1 MAKESE
7 TKRAERIIAIRDA
20 ELSKQANFRNL
31 WQDTA
36 DWEFPMF
43 AKIQTERIPGE
54 PLGVTLHD
62 ITARTSGR
70 DMASDLSSLT
80 IPTGQ
85 EFFALNTGGELQ
97 DDAEVVDY
105 LGQLTEDVHE
115 EMFASNFIE
124 EYNQALESLIFF
136 GNASV
141 LPNWTVKTGLR
152 YRSYPIGSYQMRA
165 DSDGII
171 DTMILTVKRTARQLQ
186 QQFPNTIGPFVKKA
200 LEDAT
205 RNNETNQIFQIIQ
218 IVQPRAEFNSRL
230 VDNLNMPVESVYIG
244 ELDRNILQEGGFE
257 SFPFAMPR
265 WFRSPGETEGR
276 GIGTEIL
283 PQVRKL
289 NQMEADKTQAGNR
302 WVEPPLEVLE
312 SFDGNVNLSPRAQN
326 FVMEANSIKAID
338 LGAKGSYPIAR
349 EELAEQRTLIQEAY
363 FKSAFSPLGGLTGDR
378 RTTEEI
384 RGRLT
389 EALKKLSNP
398 LGRLF
403 SELLD
408 PLIQRSVFLL
418 ITNRIVRQPPP
429 QLTTVKIEYTGR
441 LALALRDQHVIAADT
456 WLGFLERMEVM
467 APGVSDN
474 AEFDQMARDV
484 GRFLGVKGTHIRP
497 VGPRD
502 SMRTERARLEEEAI
516 ALEKAQVLAQ
526 GYGQTVKKP
535 EEGSAAQELQEVA

>member
-1 MAKESE
+1 MASESE

-20 ELSKQANFRNL
+20 EFSKQANFRNL

-36 DWEFPMF
+36 DWELPMF
-43 AKIQTERIPGE
+43 AKIQTERVPGE
-54 PLGVTLHD
+54 PLAVELHD
-62 ITARTSGR
+62 ITARTEGR
-70 DMASDLSSLT
+70 NMASDLSSLT
-80 IPTGQ
+80 VPTGQ
-85 EFFALNTGGELQ
+85 EFFALTTGGELQ

-124 EYNQALESLIFF
+124 EYNSGLESLIFF

-141 LPNWTVKTGLR
+141 FPNWTVKTGLS

-165 DSDGII
+165 DSNGII
-171 DTMILTVKRTARQLQ
+171 DTKILTVKRTARQLK
-186 QQFPNTIGPFVKKA
+186 QQFPNTIGPHVVKA
-200 LEDAT
+200 LEDAS

-218 IVQPRAEFNSRL
+218 IVQPRAEFDSRL
-230 VDNLNMPVESVYIG
+230 VDNLNMPFESVYIG
-244 ELDRNILQEGGFE
+244 ELDRNILKESGFE

-302 WVEPPLEVLE
+302 WVEPPLEILE

-326 FVMEANSIKAID
+326 FVMDLNSIKAID

-349 EELAEQRTLIQEAY
+349 EELAEQRVLVQEAF
-363 FKSAFSPLGGLTGDR
+363 FKSAFAPLQGLKGDR

-408 PLIQRSVFLL
+408 TLIQRTVFLL
-418 ITNRIVRQPPP
+418 IRNRIVRQPPP

-441 LALALRDQHVIAADT
+441 LALALRDQHVIAFDT

-474 AEFDQMARDV
+474 VDFDQATRDM

-497 VGPRD
+497 VGIRD
-502 SMRTERARLEEEAI
+502 SMRAERARLEEQAR
-516 ALEKAQVLAQ
+516 ALETAQV
-526 GYGQTVKKP
+526 
-535 EEGSAAQELQEVA
+535 AAQAYSQTTSTPEVGSGAEELQGVA